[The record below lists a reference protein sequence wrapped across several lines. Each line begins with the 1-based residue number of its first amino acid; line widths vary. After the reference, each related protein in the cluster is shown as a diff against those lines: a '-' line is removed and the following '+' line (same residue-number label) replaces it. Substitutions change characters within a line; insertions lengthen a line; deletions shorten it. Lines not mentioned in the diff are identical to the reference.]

1 MKMLYPRKM
10 DDVLWHSAT
19 RRFSKSILVKIPRLP
34 TILVI
39 GSQFISTR
47 FRDLVGVSLLTPA
60 IVLIFLVS
68 FRILVRPWV
77 IARSEFGA
85 WVPPFRLL
93 VYGGVGHGTQC
104 SDRAAIYANRSGGNT
119 RAGRLVHEG
128 HELVRETW
136 HGATNTDSAD
146 VGAAANSGHP
156 SSFGDFAVHDW
167 TPAAE
172 LHNAFRG
179 AVLLG
184 EISLL
189 VVTGAVA
196 TVMYGLPE

>member
-1 MKMLYPRKM
+1 MEE
-10 DDVLWHSAT
+10 VAWHSPT

-34 TILVI
+34 TIRVI

-47 FRDLVGVSLLTPA
+47 FRDFVGVSLLTPA
-60 IVLIFLVS
+60 IVLIFLGS
-68 FRILVRPWV
+68 FRILVRPRV
-77 IARSEFGA
+77 IARSEFRA
-85 WVPPFRLL
+85 WVSPLRLF
-93 VYGGVGHGTQC
+93 VYGGIGHGTQC
-104 SDRAAIYANRSGGNT
+104 PDRAAIYANRSGGNT

-128 HELVRETW
+128 HELVRETR

-146 VGAAANSGHP
+146 VGAAADSSHP
-156 SSFGDFAVHDW
+156 SSFRHVAIHHG
-167 TPAAE
+167 TPAPE
-172 LHNAFRG
+172 FHDAFRG

-184 EISLL
+184 KISLL